1 MGRHGRT
8 ADGTVLLAGRY
19 RLIEPIGR
27 GGRPAVRRGWCVPT
41 WCRSMTWRP
50 TVHGDVKPANLLL
63 SDDGVLKLTD
73 FGIARPLHVPATEEA
88 AGKVV
93 GTTGYLAPEVALG
106 QPPGKASDLYELG
119 CVLYELC
126 TGQPPFT
133 ADTCVSVLHRHL
145 HDTPVPP
152 GRPRP
157 EVPPDL
163 EQVIMRLLAKH
174 PERRT
179 SDAARVAEV
188 LELIGRAGTPS
199 PVTDKP
205 STPRKCFPALLRPVP
220 GTPVRTPRCC
230 RLSPPRWHGS
240 HGARCSPPH
249 SARWSSSWPPTRSP
263 NTWRRSPNT
272 SARARTTSSQ
282 KGGRDTRQAR
292 EASRRGG
299 WTPDPTTLRLLD
311 TSSAAE

>member
-1 MGRHGRT
+1 
-8 ADGTVLLAGRY
+8 
-19 RLIEPIGR
+19 
-27 GGRPAVRRGWCVPT
+27 
-41 WCRSMTWRP
+41 MTWRP

-106 QPPGKASDLYELG
+106 QPPGKASDLYTLG

-282 KGGRDTRQAR
+282 KRWPRYATSSRGLPPGRLDAR
-292 EASRRGG
+292 PHHPAPPRHVVRRGVTASR
-299 WTPDPTTLRLLD
+299 
-311 TSSAAE
+311 SMVMSAFLHRFGLWEPQVVNGKNEPHSL